1 MSDNSTFKIEINGVS
16 LDANPGEMVIH
27 VADRN
32 GIKIPRFCYH
42 NKLSIAA
49 NCRMCLV
56 EVEKAPKP
64 LPACATPVMDGM
76 KVYTDS
82 ILARGAQKGTM
93 EFLLINHP
101 LDCPIC
107 DQGGECELQ
116 DVAMGYGGDVSH
128 YTEGKRVVF
137 DKNLGPLIATEM
149 TRCIHCTRC
158 VRFGQEIAG
167 LREMGSTG
175 RGEHTLIGTYIEQA
189 ITSEMSG
196 NIIDVCPVGALT
208 AKPSRYSAR
217 AWELNQHR
225 SIAAHDCVGSNIHV
239 HTFRDQVNRIV
250 PQDNESINECWLS
263 DRDRFSYEGL
273 QHADRLAEPLL
284 FENNAWSTQDWQTAL
299 ARTAEILQKVVAE
312 NGEDQVG
319 ILVSPNTTLEEMY
332 LLFRVADHLG
342 ISNIDHRLR
351 QADFTDQAN
360 APVSPT
366 LGVSIAEL
374 ESQNTVLLIG
384 SNICKEQP
392 IIAHR
397 LRKASLKGVS
407 IMSLNM
413 RDYDTHFEQNEKLI
427 NSSSG
432 MINDLAAVTRAALEL
447 NKQQA
452 PSELSD
458 ILANNAPNTQHKAI
472 ADTLVSG
479 EQGSVLL
486 GVQAIAHPH
495 YSVLEV
501 LAMLLS
507 ETTGANLGYLTDGAN
522 TAGACLA
529 GILPHRKTAGDD
541 RSEVG
546 KDAGQ
551 MLSESLKAYILFNFE
566 PEHDCWN
573 SEQAIEVL
581 QAAEHVVCFTPYVT
595 ETMRAYASVLLPIT
609 PYTETSGTFVN
620 IEGKWQSFQGVVS
633 AHAESRPGWRVLR
646 VLGNLLDLPGS
657 DYMSSEQVREELAAH
672 VIDSAAGKPVA
683 ERVPVKLFDKSDKGL
698 QRLSGISIYGVDN
711 ITRRA
716 TALQNT
722 PDARDLAIRINS
734 KLAGKMELRDFDRVF
749 VRQAN
754 KRVRM
759 ELIID
764 DGVPDQC
771 VWVPGGTEH
780 SAQLGGLF
788 GDIELEAD

>member
-1 MSDNSTFKIEINGVS
+1 MSDNPTFEIEINGISV
-16 LDANPGEMVIH
+16 DANPGEMLIH

-32 GIKIPRFCYH
+32 GISIPRFCYH
-42 NKLSIAA
+42 KKLSIAA

-64 LPACATPVMDGM
+64 LPACATPVMEGM

-82 ILARGAQKGTM
+82 PLARSAQQGTM

-116 DVAMGYGGDVSH
+116 DVAMGYGGDVSS
-128 YTEGKRVVF
+128 YTEGKRVVM

-167 LREMGSTG
+167 LRELGATG
-175 RGEHTLIGTYIEQA
+175 RGEHTRIGTYIEQS

-217 AWELNQHR
+217 AWELNQF
-225 SIAAHDCVGSNIHV
+225 SSVAAHDCVGSNISI
-239 HTFRDQVNRIV
+239 HTYRDQVNRIV
-250 PQDNESINECWLS
+250 PLDNESINECWLS

-273 QHADRLAEPLL
+273 KHQERLGEPMIRD
-284 FENNAWSTQDWQTAL
+284 NNGWSKQDWQIAL
-299 ARTAEILQKVVAE
+299 ARTAEILQTVVAQHGE
-312 NGEDQVG
+312 NQVG
-319 ILVSPNTTLEEMY
+319 ILVSPNATLEEMY
-332 LLFRVADHLG
+332 LLFRIADHLG

-351 QADFTDQAN
+351 QTDFTDQAN
-360 APVSPT
+360 APVSPN
-366 LGVSIAEL
+366 LGVAIAEL
-374 ESQNTVLLIG
+374 ESQDAVLLIG

-397 LRKASLKGVS
+397 LRKASLNGAS

-413 RDYDTHFEQNEKLI
+413 RDYDTHFEQDEKICGSPSGVI
-427 NSSSG
+427 NH
-432 MINDLAAVTRAALEL
+432 LAAVTRAVLEQK
-447 NKQQA
+447 KQQV
-452 PSELSD
+452 PSDLAD
-458 ILANNAPNTQHKAI
+458 ILAHNTPDEQHKRI
-472 ADTLVSG
+472 AGRLVEG
-479 EQGSVLL
+479 EQGCVLL

-501 LAMLLS
+501 LA
-507 ETTGANLGYLTDGAN
+507 TTLAEAAGTNLGYLTDGAN
-522 TAGACLA
+522 TPGACLA
-529 GILPHRKTAGDD
+529 GILPHRKTAGDE
-541 RSEVG
+541 RAVSG
-546 KDAGQ
+546 MNATQ
-551 MLSESLKAYILFNFE
+551 MLSESLKAYVLFNLE

-573 SEQAIEVL
+573 SEKALEVL
-581 QAAEHVVCFTPYVT
+581 QSAEHVICFTPYT
-595 ETMRAYASVLLPIT
+595 TDTMRSYADVMLPIT

-620 IEGKWQSFQGVVS
+620 IEAKWQSFHGVVS

-646 VLGNLLDLPGS
+646 VLGNLLDMPGC
-657 DYMSSEQVREELAAH
+657 DYMSSEQVREELATH
-672 VIDSAAGKPVA
+672 VIDAAAGKPVA
-683 ERVPVKLFDKSDKGL
+683 ERVAVKLFDKADKGL
-698 QRLSGISIYGVDN
+698 QRLSGVSIYGVDN

-716 TALQNT
+716 TSLQET
-722 PDARDLAIRINS
+722 PDANDLALRINS

-749 VRQAN
+749 VRQAD
-754 KRVRM
+754 KRIRM
-759 ELIID
+759 ELLVD
-764 DGVPDQC
+764 DGIPDQC
-771 VWVPGGTEH
+771 VWIPAGTEY